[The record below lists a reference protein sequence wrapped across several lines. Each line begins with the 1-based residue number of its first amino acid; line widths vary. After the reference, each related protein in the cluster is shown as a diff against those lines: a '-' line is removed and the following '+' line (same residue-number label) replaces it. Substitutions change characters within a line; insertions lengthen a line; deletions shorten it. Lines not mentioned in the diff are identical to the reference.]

1 MMDIGANGRTTTTII
16 SDSYESFK
24 EEPSL
29 QVMTILL

>member
-1 MMDIGANGRTTTTII
+1 MMDIGANGRTTTTIMAY
-16 SDSYESFK
+16 SYESFK